1 MKLKKVAATSSAIL
15 LAATTALSGFPITAS
30 AAQQDSQQ
38 TIEAST
44 ENQAETPDD
53 SKPEQP
59 VPDIPQEE
67 AKPDKLEEA
76 PPENENVPSPE
87 EDNDEIPE
95 SETENSTKP
104 DAPTENTTESEG
116 KEQTNEKPVAEGIQI
131 SETTFPDSVLRD
143 YITQRFDRNRD
154 SILSTEEIQKANT
167 IFLTSQQNPVSS
179 LEGLQ
184 YFTELTTLRIAY
196 SNLTAVNLS
205 NFSKLEEID
214 IYNNSNL
221 SSLSV
226 SSPVAR
232 TLDCYNNA
240 LTSLTLNTPVLVA
253 LDCHSNQLS
262 ALDVSNMKYL
272 TRVRYESNSPLKT
285 LDFRGC
291 TNLVYGYHSVN
302 QETVYIS
309 AGMTQY
315 KGCDAVQHH
324 TGNLVIDLNGYYTVN
339 SDGSK
344 SVDLSKVI
352 SPTFLKLLAAEKH
365 PSFNAETNIL
375 IIPATEKV
383 TMLQAGKDGSWH
395 PTTWTFYTDITSV
408 DDCSIKFNSNGGTP
422 VEDQIIPNGGTATE
436 PVAPTLDEHIFR
448 GWYLD
453 EACTIPYDFA
463 SAVTTDII
471 LYAKWEKAE
480 QPVPNTPPVIT
491 AKDIT
496 LTVGDSFDP
505 VKDVTAT
512 DKEDG
517 TITVTKEHITAN
529 DVDTSKSGTY
539 HVTYKVT
546 DKNGASTEK
555 TITVTVKAPTKPA
568 QKPETKPQQK
578 PKTPTSPKTSDAS
591 SLGLF
596 ASMFAGSSGILAV
609 LAGKKRRKK

>member
-1 MKLKKVAATSSAIL
+1 MKLKKAAATSSALL
-15 LAATTALSGFPITAS
+15 LAATTALSGFPVTAS

-38 TIEAST
+38 TIEAFS
-44 ENQAETPDD
+44 ENQTETPEE
-53 SKPEQP
+53 SKPEQSA
-59 VPDIPQEE
+59 PDAPQEE
-67 AKPDKLEEA
+67 AKPNKLEEA

-143 YITQRFDRNRD
+143 YITQRFDTNHD
-154 SILSTEEIQKANT
+154 LILSTEEIQKANT
-167 IFLTSQQNPVSS
+167 IFLTNKQNPVSS

-232 TLDCYNNA
+232 TIDCYNNA

-272 TRVRYESNSPLKT
+272 VRVRYESNAPLKT

-291 TNLVYGYHSVN
+291 TNLVYGYHSVK

-315 KGCDAVQHH
+315 RGCNAVQQH

-339 SDGSK
+339 PDGSK

-375 IIPATEKV
+375 TIPATEKV
-383 TMLQAGKDGSWH
+383 TALRAGKDDFWH
-395 PTTWTFYTDITSV
+395 PTTWTFYTDITAV
-408 DDCSIKFNSNGGTP
+408 DDCSVKFNSKGGTP

-436 PVAPTLDEHIFR
+436 PAAPILDGHIFR
-448 GWYLD
+448 GWYQD
-453 EACTIPYDFA
+453 ESCTIPYDFT
-463 SAVTTDII
+463 SVVTADIV

-480 QPVPNTPPVIT
+480 QPVNMPPVIA
-491 AKDIT
+491 AKDVT
-496 LTVGDSFDP
+496 LTVGDTFDP
-505 VKDVTAT
+505 LKDVTAT

-517 TITVTKEHITAN
+517 TITVTKEHIAVN
-529 DVDTSKSGTY
+529 DVDTSKAGTY

-555 TITVTVKAPTKPA
+555 TITVTVKAPEKPA

-591 SLGLF
+591 NLGLF